1 MTYLK
6 SCVRAANFGCSVKC
20 KWSRWNSQTDCYPLY
35 LSTSPLE
42 TSCTV
47 TFYSCL
53 NKSFQRKT
61 YKSQWKRW
69 VNRNF
74 HLFRETLQIAHYKLL
89 MVSYIFGLLIWEHL
103 IYKRRNYDISA
114 LPWFWH
120 NHTVNSLLE
129 LLRGKWFLLCF
140 FLRECNV
147 IVTPPQEHLQKIGNK
162 CWRVIND
169 CFKYRKDETKNE
181 SICVTTVLKVANGS
195 PWLNADKKLSLNN
208 CN

>member
-1 MTYLK
+1 MTHIATEQTNLQIVNSFNLHNVTLVLSLTVAANVMTYLK

-53 NKSFQRKT
+53 NKGFQRKT

-74 HLFRETLQIAHYKLL
+74 HLFRET
-89 MVSYIFGLLIWEHL
+89 FT
-103 IYKRRNYDISA
+103 NYSPCLTFLVAD
-114 LPWFWH
+114 
-120 NHTVNSLLE
+120 
-129 LLRGKWFLLCF
+129 LR
-140 FLRECNV
+140 
-147 IVTPPQEHLQKIGNK
+147 TPKHSP
-162 CWRVIND
+162 
-169 CFKYRKDETKNE
+169 KDEITIFHHCLDFDTITR
-181 SICVTTVLKVANGS
+181 SIHCWNCCVERGFSFVS
-195 PWLNADKKLSLNN
+195 F
-208 CN
+208 